1 MKTVFF
7 DVDTQIDFLYPAG
20 ALYVPRA
27 ERLVDIVERL
37 NRHAAANGIL
47 VLSTTDAH
55 AENDPEFQH
64 WPAHCVQG
72 TTGQQKPART
82 LLDARVVIPGASGDD
97 ALDGARQIV
106 FEKQLIEMFDDPNL
120 PRLLARLNADRYVVY
135 GVVTEYCVRSAAL
148 GLARLGKPVE
158 VVSDA
163 IEALHQT
170 EARRIFDEFTAAG
183 VRFTTVAA
191 VCRLS

>member
-1 MKTVFF
+1 MKTIFF

-27 ERLVDIVERL
+27 ERLVNVVEQL

-55 AENDPEFQH
+55 AENDPEFQR
-64 WPAHCVQG
+64 WPAHCVAG

-82 LLDARVVIPGASGDD
+82 LLDPRIVIPGASGDEG
-97 ALDGARQIV
+97 LDGARQIV
-106 FEKQLIEMFDDPNL
+106 FEKRLIEMFDDPNL

-135 GVVTEYCVRSAAL
+135 GVATEYCVRSVVL
-148 GLARLGKPVE
+148 GLARLGKAVE
-158 VVSDA
+158 VVGDA
-163 IEALHQT
+163 IESIQET
-170 EARRIFDEFTAAG
+170 EARRTLGDFAAAG
-183 VRFTTVAA
+183 VRLTTVAA
-191 VCRLS
+191 VCR